1 MSQVVRIF
9 HTQDKETDKFMQSN
23 TQFYKIGVHIQKFN
37 SMFTPLMMFMVALA
51 TALNFGYGGL
61 LIIQGKMPFGVLITF
76 SSYIGMIIFPMMMIG
91 QLMIMYLM
99 ADAALIRIR
108 QIFDSAPDVKDLPDA
123 KPIDHF
129 KGDIEFDHVSFGY
142 IKTTPVLK
150 DVSFSVS
157 AGKKLAILGTTG
169 SGKSTIINLIPRFYD
184 INEGEI
190 RIDGENIRNFQLS
203 DLRRNVGIVSQD
215 TFLFDKTIAENIA
228 FGKADYT
235 MEEVINAATIANLHE
250 FIETLPDKYSTI
262 VGERGTRLS
271 GGQKQRLSI
280 ARAIIMKPSILIMDD
295 STSSVDVET
304 EFRIQQ
310 ALAQI
315 MQGTTTLVITQR
327 ISTIRDADQ
336 ILLLDK
342 GRVVGLGTHDSLIQ
356 ENVLYRQIYETLE
369 RKQLK
374 PEEGEEE
381 PEPEEMN

>member
-1 MSQVVRIF
+1 M
-9 HTQDKETDKFMQSN
+9 
-23 TQFYKIGVHIQKFN
+23 
-37 SMFTPLMMFMVALA
+37 
-51 TALNFGYGGL
+51 
-61 LIIQGKMPFGVLITF
+61 
-76 SSYIGMIIFPMMMIG
+76 
-91 QLMIMYLM
+91 
-99 ADAALIRIR
+99 
-108 QIFDSAPDVKDLPDA
+108 KDFPDA

-342 GRVVGLGTHDSLIQ
+342 GRVLDWVRMIH
-356 ENVLYRQIYETLE
+356 
-369 RKQLK
+369 
-374 PEEGEEE
+374 
-381 PEPEEMN
+381 